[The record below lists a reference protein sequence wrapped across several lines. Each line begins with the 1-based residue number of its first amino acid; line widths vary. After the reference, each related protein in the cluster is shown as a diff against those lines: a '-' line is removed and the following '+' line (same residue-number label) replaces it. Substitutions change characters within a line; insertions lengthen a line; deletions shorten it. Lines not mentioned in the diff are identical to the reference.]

1 MTTNFEIL
9 IVGLLHIIY
18 ILNTHVKF
26 CANCIYYL
34 IHKPFF
40 MHNFRL
46 QELEISTFK

>member
-9 IVGLLHIIY
+9 IVGLLHVIY

-26 CANCIYYL
+26 CANCIYYS

-46 QELEISTFK
+46 QELEISILN